1 MNFRKTLLILLI
13 PFATALRAA
22 NDLTPESVLSDQ
34 VKAIVDS
41 RSPYKAKEK
50 AIASAVKF
58 AVLAAIADAKDQAN
72 TLKIAL
78 RYAATAAQAVPDF
91 ADTIIE
97 AVISIPAIAA
107 IDGAAE
113 QIQSTVTLVAKQA
126 TVPGT
131 PPGSP
136 ANAKPP
142 PTAEYGGNIGDV
154 IVSPSS

>member
-50 AIASAVKF
+50 AI
-58 AVLAAIADAKDQAN
+58 AIADAKDQAN

>member
-1 MNFRKTLLILLI
+1 MIFRKTLLILLI
-13 PFATALRAA
+13 SFATALRAA
-22 NDLTPESVLSDQ
+22 SDMTPESVLSDQ

-50 AIASAVKF
+50 AIASAVRF

-72 TLKIAL
+72 VLKIAL
-78 RYAATAAQAVPDF
+78 RYAATAAQAVPGF

-97 AVISIPAIAA
+97 AVTSIPAIAA
-107 IDGAAE
+107 IDGAAD
-113 QIQSTVTLVAKQA
+113 QIQSTVTVVAKEA

-131 PPGSP
+131 SP
-136 ANAKPP
+136 SSPTNSKPP
-142 PTAEYGGNIGDV
+142 PNAEYGGNIGDV